1 MSDYSKTTNFTAKDA
16 LTPGDPNK
24 IIKGSLFDTEYDNLA
39 SVSSTKAN
47 KVISGTTNNVVKQS
61 STGDLVDSGY
71 SFSALA
77 GDTAVTKAEM
87 DILDG
92 ATVTTAEL
100 NILDGVVATAAEINY
115 LDGVTSNVQTQIDTL
130 TSDKANIASPTL
142 TGVPA
147 APTAAV
153 DTNTTQIATTA
164 FVIAQ
169 HATIV
174 DAVAGNIKNGGHLN
188 EYSGDKTYSS
198 TLQYSFIVPKDG
210 EYRCTA
216 KTWWTSASGGG
227 ENMSVVIKRNGTTV
241 NTWTDNASTASV
253 VNHTVDISG
262 WSAGDE
268 LQVFVSSTGA
278 SANTWHLSTFYI
290 KESIVTSTSPVIY
303 TL

>member
-100 NILDGVVATAAEINY
+100 VVA
-115 LDGVTSNVQTQIDTL
+115 L
-130 TSDKANIASPTL
+130 
-142 TGVPA
+142 
-147 APTAAV
+147 
-153 DTNTTQIATTA
+153 
-164 FVIAQ
+164 
-169 HATIV
+169 
-174 DAVAGNIKNGGHLN
+174 AG
-188 EYSGDKTYSS
+188 
-198 TLQYSFIVPKDG
+198 
-210 EYRCTA
+210 
-216 KTWWTSASGGG
+216 
-227 ENMSVVIKRNGTTV
+227 
-241 NTWTDNASTASV
+241 
-253 VNHTVDISG
+253 
-262 WSAGDE
+262 
-268 LQVFVSSTGA
+268 
-278 SANTWHLSTFYI
+278 
-290 KESIVTSTSPVIY
+290 
-303 TL
+303 